1 MLEIKKPESFIK
13 NIKILNSILGLIL
26 ILVGLNYGIGLI
38 ERIFIVKGYFRDPI
52 IWGLFSLFLISS
64 GIIGLLSGFFLSDCY
79 KFLGLKL
86 SILFFIM
93 LSGTFTYMATYIF
106 IHDLLRE
113 LSGLHK
119 FAQSMIFLF
128 YSGIV
133 VISIIL
139 LLSIYKN
146 KELLKECF

>member
-38 ERIFIVKGYFRDPI
+38 ERIFIVKGYFEDPI

-64 GIIGLLSGFFLSDCY
+64 GIIGLLSGFYLSDCY

-93 LSGTFTYMATYIF
+93 LSGTFTYMATFTIIYNHLHQITGLYHF
-106 IHDLLRE
+106 ALSLRILLCT
-113 LSGLHK
+113 
-119 FAQSMIFLF
+119 
-128 YSGIV
+128 GIV

-139 LLSIYKN
+139 LVSIYKN
-146 KELLKECF
+146 KDLLKECF